1 MKRELEKSLKRYLK
15 RKIKVTLG
23 LLVTFLITGQV
34 GYSLNLTMDEY
45 NNEQN
50 VIINDNYIKNNEN
63 TNYQYILGAVFD
75 SNVKINSNE
84 IILLIIPMEMRL
96 IERKF
101 QLFF

>member
-34 GYSLNLTMDEY
+34 GYSLNLIVDEY

-50 VIINDNYIKNNEN
+50 VIVNDNYIKNNEN
-63 TNYQYILGAVFD
+63 TNYQYILGVIYD
-75 SNVKINSNE
+75 SSLQINSKE
-84 IILLIIPMEMRL
+84 INIVNNSNGDEVN
-96 IERKF
+96 RKF
-101 QLFF
+101 QLL

>member
-34 GYSLNLTMDEY
+34 GYSLNVTMDEY
-45 NNEQN
+45 YNEQN

-75 SNVKINSNE
+75 SNVELNGKEINIVNNSNGDE
-84 IILLIIPMEMRL
+84 VNKKE
-96 IERKF
+96 F
-101 QLFF
+101 QLFS

>member
-34 GYSLNLTMDEY
+34 GYSLNLIVDEY

-50 VIINDNYIKNNEN
+50 VIVNDNYIKNNEN
-63 TNYQYILGAVFD
+63 TNYQYILGVIYD
-75 SNVKINSNE
+75 SSLQINSKE
-84 IILLIIPMEMRL
+84 INIVNNSNGDEVN
-96 IERKF
+96 RKEI
-101 QLFF
+101 